1 MPGGGTTS
9 RGTRLEVFKTYLDA
23 DLRIC
28 TGNIE
33 YHYFAG
39 FSGGAK
45 AVVPGMCSYAAI
57 RDNHAMMLPG
67 RRAGRRAGRATRCA
81 KTSTRPAA

>member
-1 MPGGGTTS
+1 MRLLDLDAARCVPVGTTS
-9 RGTRLEVFKTYLDA
+9 RGTRLEVFEPYLDA

-45 AVVPGMCSYAAI
+45 AVVPGSA
-57 RDNHAMMLPG
+57 PTPPS
-67 RRAGRRAGRATRCA
+67 ATTTA
-81 KTSTRPAA
+81 

>member
-1 MPGGGTTS
+1 MRLLDLDEDDCVPVGTTS
-9 RGTRLEVFKTYLDA
+9 RGTPLEVFRPYLDA

-39 FSGGAK
+39 YSGGAK
-45 AVVPGMCSYAAI
+45 AVMPGICSYA
-57 RDNHAMMLPG
+57 RHPPNHSMML
-67 RRAGRRAGRATRCA
+67 
-81 KTSTRPAA
+81 